1 MSVQICKPKFIESKK
16 HTYFTRE
23 EYQILSK
30 SRIIQKNLVHFQGF
44 PSIIA
49 DKNLLA
55 KKEYFGQYGKILKL
69 IIVSKYDNI
78 TNKKSNSAY
87 ITYSTN
93 EEAALAVLSVDS
105 ILIEGK
111 IVRAF
116 FGTSK
121 YCVHFLNNEEC
132 FNKEKCMFIHE
143 LADNDDVLGIN
154 SKFGY
159 SEHIKLAK
167 KIINYDSIL
176 TKNYING
183 LNISYHTELPNIK
196 YIYLKED
203 LVNNSELEFKQ
214 TRSDST
220 SSETSYTS
228 HNSSTSIDN
237 SDIKNFSNKSH
248 FFKLYKKSRF
258 FSSNDNEIVIDND
271 NNNNNN
277 ELEIVNSIIINL
289 LLRFPFFNKFND
301 IIPLNKMELEYCIN
315 LSKKIGGNVYLN
327 YITNFK
333 V

>member
-176 TKNYING
+176 TKKYING
-183 LNISYHTELPNIK
+183 LNITYHTELPNIK
-196 YIYLKED
+196 SIYLKED
-203 LVNNSELEFKQ
+203 LVNNNSELDFKQ

-237 SDIKNFSNKSH
+237 SDIRNISNNNPI
-248 FFKLYKKSRF
+248 FKLYKKSRF
-258 FSSNDNEIVIDND
+258 FSSNDNEIEIEND
-271 NNNNNN
+271 NNNN
-277 ELEIVNSIIINL
+277 ELDIFNTIIINL
-289 LLRFPFFNKFND
+289 LLRYPFFNKFND
-301 IIPLNKMELEYCIN
+301 YIPLNKMELEYCVN

-327 YITNFK
+327 NITNFK
-333 V
+333 I

>member
-78 TNKKSNSAY
+78 T
-87 ITYSTN
+87 
-93 EEAALAVLSVDS
+93 
-105 ILIEGK
+105 
-111 IVRAF
+111 VRAF

-183 LNISYHTELPNIK
+183 LNINYHTELPNIK

-203 LVNNSELEFKQ
+203 LVNNSELDFKQ

-237 SDIKNFSNKSH
+237 SDIKNFSNKNH

-258 FSSNDNEIVIDND
+258 FSSNDNEIEIDND
-271 NNNNNN
+271 NNNNN

-315 LSKKIGGNVYLN
+315 LSKKIGGNVNLN

>member
-1 MSVQICKPKFIESKK
+1 
-16 HTYFTRE
+16 
-23 EYQILSK
+23 
-30 SRIIQKNLVHFQGF
+30 
-44 PSIIA
+44 
-49 DKNLLA
+49 
-55 KKEYFGQYGKILKL
+55 
-69 IIVSKYDNI
+69 
-78 TNKKSNSAY
+78 
-87 ITYSTN
+87 
-93 EEAALAVLSVDS
+93 
-105 ILIEGK
+105 
-111 IVRAF
+111 
-116 FGTSK
+116 
-121 YCVHFLNNEEC
+121 
-132 FNKEKCMFIHE
+132 MFIHE

-203 LVNNSELEFKQ
+203 LVNSSELEFKQ

-258 FSSNDNEIVIDND
+258 FSSNDNEIEIDND

-277 ELEIVNSIIINL
+277 NEHEIVNSIIINL